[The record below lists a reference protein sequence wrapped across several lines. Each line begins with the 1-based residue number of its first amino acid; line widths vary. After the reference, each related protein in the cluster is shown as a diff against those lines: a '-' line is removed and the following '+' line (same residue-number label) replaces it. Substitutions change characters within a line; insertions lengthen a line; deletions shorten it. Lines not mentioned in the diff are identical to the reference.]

1 MPMKQSS
8 ISIQEFF
15 VSVNCVLG
23 VVIEHYHGETKPV
36 SLEVL
41 SAARKLADQISG
53 KVIALCLCESP
64 NLEANLFIQHGADKV
79 LFLTH
84 PDLHRY
90 SHENY
95 GFALLRLLEKSS
107 FDYLLLPATNNGKEL
122 SAVLSAQLG
131 VGVATDCIA
140 LSVNKEGYVEAVRPV
155 SSGKAH
161 STVCFSG
168 KKPHILSLRPN
179 IFRSPPLSRKGE
191 TIEEEAHL
199 PELSQ
204 RVQDLVIQVGS
215 QLDITEARIVVSG
228 GLGMQGPENF
238 KLLEELAEVLG
249 GAVGA
254 SRPVVD
260 NRWRDYSN
268 QVGQTGRTVSPDLY
282 FACGISGAV
291 QHLAGM
297 SSSGCIVAIN
307 SDPNAAIFSVAD
319 YGIVGDVIQVVPS
332 LTREFKKILAF

>member
-1 MPMKQSS
+1 
-8 ISIQEFF
+8 
-15 VSVNCVLG
+15 VSVDCVLG
-23 VVIEHYHGETKPV
+23 VVIEHDQGETKPV

-53 KVIALCLCESP
+53 KVIALCLCQSV
-64 NLEANLFIQHGADKV
+64 NLESNLFIQHGADKV

-84 PDLHRY
+84 PGLQHY
-90 SHENY
+90 IHENY
-95 GFALLRLLEKSS
+95 AFALLHQLEKFS
-107 FDYLLLPATNNGKEL
+107 FDYLLIPATNNGKEL

-140 LSVNKEGYVEAVRPV
+140 INVNREGIVEAVRPV

-161 STVCFSG
+161 STIRFSG
-168 KKPHILSLRPN
+168 KKPHVLSLRPN
-179 IFRSPPLSRKGE
+179 IFRSPPLSREGE
-191 TIEEEAHL
+191 TVEEEAQL
-199 PELSQ
+199 PKFYEKAQ
-204 RVQDLVIQVGS
+204 NLVKQVGS
-215 QLDITEARIVVSG
+215 QLDIMEARIVVSG
-228 GLGMQGPENF
+228 GLGMQRPENF
-238 KLLEELAEVLG
+238 KLLEELAKVLG

-260 NRWRDYSN
+260 NGWRDYSN

-307 SDPNAAIFSVAD
+307 TDPNAAIFSVAD
-319 YGIVGDVIQVVPS
+319 YGIIGDVIQVIPS

>member
-1 MPMKQSS
+1 M
-8 ISIQEFF
+8 
-15 VSVNCVLG
+15 SVDRVLA
-23 VVIEHYHGETKPV
+23 VVIEHDHGETKPV

-53 KVIALCLCESP
+53 KVVAFCFCH
-64 NLEANLFIQHGADKV
+64 EAKLDSDLFIRHGADEV
-79 LFLTH
+79 RFLTH
-84 PDLHRY
+84 PDLQHY
-90 SHENY
+90 IHENY
-95 GFALLRLLEKSS
+95 ASALLRELDKSA

-122 SAVLSAQLG
+122 SAVLSARLG
-131 VGVATDCIA
+131 VGVATDCISI
-140 LSVNKEGYVEAVRPV
+140 SVSDGDVEAVRPV
-155 SSGKAH
+155 SAGKAH
-161 STVCFSG
+161 STVRFDG

-179 IFRSPPLSRKGE
+179 VFRNPPIARQGE
-191 TIEEEAHL
+191 VVEEEIQL
-199 PELSQ
+199 PEFSQ
-204 RVQDLVIQVGS
+204 RVRNLVKQVGS
-215 QLDITEARIVVSG
+215 QLDVTEARIVVSG

-260 NRWRDYSN
+260 NGWRDYSN

-282 FACGISGAV
+282 IACGISGAV

-297 SSSGCIVAIN
+297 SSSRCIVAIN

-319 YGIVGDVIQVVPS
+319 YGIVGDALKIIPA
-332 LTREFKKILAF
+332 LTREFKKILTS

>member
-1 MPMKQSS
+1 M
-8 ISIQEFF
+8 
-15 VSVNCVLG
+15 SVDRVLA
-23 VVIEHYHGETKPV
+23 VVIEHDQGKTKPV

-53 KVIALCLCESP
+53 KVVAFCLSHTADF
-64 NLEANLFIQHGADKV
+64 EADLFIRYGADEV
-79 LFLTH
+79 RFLTH
-84 PDLHRY
+84 PDLQHY
-90 SHENY
+90 VHENY
-95 GFALLRLLEKSS
+95 AFALLRQLEESE

-122 SAVLSAQLG
+122 SAVLSARLG
-131 VGVATDCIA
+131 VGLATDCIS
-140 LSVNKEGYVEAVRPV
+140 LFVSGGEVEAVRPV
-155 SSGKAH
+155 SAGKAH
-161 STVCFSG
+161 STVRFKG

-179 IFRSPPLSRKGE
+179 VFRNPPLSRQGDIIQE
-191 TIEEEAHL
+191 EIEL
-199 PELSQ
+199 PEFSQ
-204 RVQDLVIQVGS
+204 RVRELVKQVGS
-215 QLDITEARIVVSG
+215 KLDVTEARIVVSG

-238 KLLEELAEVLG
+238 KLLEDLAEVLG

-260 NRWRDYSN
+260 NGWRDYSN

-297 SSSGCIVAIN
+297 SSSRCIVAIN

-319 YGIVGDVIQVVPS
+319 FGLVGDALKIVPV
-332 LTREFKKILAF
+332 LTQEFKKILAS

>member
-1 MPMKQSS
+1 M
-8 ISIQEFF
+8 
-15 VSVNCVLG
+15 SVDCVLG
-23 VVIEHYHGETKPV
+23 VVIEHDQGETKPV

-41 SAARKLADQISG
+41 SAARKLADQVSG
-53 KVIALCLCESP
+53 KVIALCLCQSA
-64 NLEANLFIQHGADKV
+64 NLEADLFIQHGADEV
-79 LFLTH
+79 CFLTH
-84 PDLHRY
+84 PDLQHY
-90 SHENY
+90 VHENY
-95 GFALLRLLEKSS
+95 SFALLRQLEKSS
-107 FDYLLLPATNNGKEL
+107 FDYLLVPATNNGKEL
-122 SAVLSAQLG
+122 SAVLSSQLG
-131 VGVATDCIA
+131 VGVATDCIS
-140 LSVNKEGYVEAVRPV
+140 LSVNTEGDVEAVRPV

-161 STVCFSG
+161 STIRFRG

-179 IFRSPPLSRKGE
+179 IFRSPPLSRQGE
-191 TIEEEAHL
+191 TIEEEAQL

-204 RVQDLVIQVGS
+204 RVHELVKQVGS
-215 QLDITEARIVVSG
+215 QLDISEARIVISG

-238 KLLEELAEVLG
+238 KLLEELAETLG

-260 NRWRDYSN
+260 NGWRDYSN

-297 SSSGCIVAIN
+297 SSSRCIVAIN

-319 YGIVGDVIQVVPS
+319 YGIVGDVVQVVPA
-332 LTREFKKILAF
+332 LTREFKKILAS

>member
-1 MPMKQSS
+1 M
-8 ISIQEFF
+8 
-15 VSVNCVLG
+15 NGDCVLG
-23 VVIEHYHGETKPV
+23 VVIEHDQGEIKLV

-41 SAARKLADQISG
+41 SAARKLADQNSG
-53 KVIALCLCESP
+53 KVIAFCLSRSAGLDAE
-64 NLEANLFIQHGADKV
+64 LFIQHGADEV
-79 LFLTH
+79 RFLIH
-84 PDLHRY
+84 PDLENY
-90 SHENY
+90 VHENY
-95 GFALLRLLEKSS
+95 AFALLRQLEKSS

-122 SAVLSAQLG
+122 SAVLSVELG
-131 VGVATDCIA
+131 VGVATDCIS
-140 LSVNKEGYVEAVRPV
+140 LSVKEESEVIAVRPV

-161 STVCFSG
+161 STVRFGG

-179 IFRSPPLSRKGE
+179 IFRSPSVTRQGE
-191 TIEEEAHL
+191 IFEHTAEL
-199 PELSQ
+199 PEVSAHN
-204 RVQDLVIQVGS
+204 LVKEVGS
-215 QLDITEARIVVSG
+215 KLDITEARIVVSG

-260 NRWRDYSN
+260 NGWRDYSC

-282 FACGISGAV
+282 IACGISGAV

-297 SSSGCIVAIN
+297 SSSRCIVAIN

-319 YGIVGDVIQVVPS
+319 YGIVGDVLQVIPS
-332 LTREFKKILAF
+332 LTREFKKVLSS